1 VCQVNR
7 VLVGGTR
14 VGWGRAEEVGD
25 PLTSERELPSEAW
38 KLDDILFVERMCME
52 VKSVGCCST

>member
-1 VCQVNR
+1 